1 MKRKSLVTLLLSTF
15 LLCSCGSE
23 PSYVD
28 KSLTKIKL
36 SGDYQTSFTIG
47 EEFNY
52 DGLIVTAYYSDSTYK
67 EVNNYVVSSPNMNKV
82 GSQSVTVTYIENS
95 VSKSTYY
102 AISISEVA
110 PITPTLVSISLSG
123 SYRTD
128 YQVGDTFS
136 YSGLIVTASYSNGN
150 SKVVSDYTVSTPN
163 MSIVGSQSVTVAYSE
178 NNITKSTS
186 YLINIS
192 NVEVVTLSSISLS
205 GTYQTTFEYNETFNY
220 SGLVVTAKYSDG
232 SSKVVTSYTV
242 STPSMTTT
250 GTQSV
255 TVTYKENNISKS
267 ASYNITVKEEIIE
280 LETIYKEPYLGKQ
293 VYLNHIGDIFTSLKS
308 YRGKGI
314 TIAVIDS
321 AFDTTHEEFVNL
333 DGSSKISD
341 KSASFTYNGSKVV
354 TQVGKSYAHDLSDS
368 HGTFCAGVVG
378 AALNHKGVI
387 GVAPEATLMLLKT
400 DKKPK
405 SIVEAF
411 KYAADNGAK
420 VITISIGSYNGYGTD
435 GDLINDGSDL
445 TTVFNDSV
453 SYCRSKGVAVI
464 SAGGNGGGTSK
475 ATEYT
480 YPGATTGVIGCGGLA
495 FNSNE
500 TIWSGSSYNYNT
512 SSQFIDVFAPSE
524 QMFNI
529 CNFYRDGVH
538 YTYDGGWE
546 GTSFASP
553 IVAGLAALYFEKNPN
568 KTVSEFETSLF
579 NSCHKLNH
587 EETHTL
593 SQLGN
598 GRVDALKLLGLSND
612 YEVTIKIKTNWSSC
626 YVYAFNSDLSLENE
640 LASWPGVKLSK
651 TNNYYTYKLTVS
663 DYDTIVIHNNS
674 GTQTIDILASSFNDG
689 YIYDITSNYSINNR
703 LIGNYIYS

>member
-1 MKRKSLVTLLLSTF
+1 MRIKSLLTLLLSTF

-23 PSYVD
+23 PSYIN

-36 SGDYQTSFTIG
+36 SGDYQTTFTIG

-102 AISISEVA
+102 AISISEV
-110 PITPTLVSISLSG
+110 TPSLVSISLSG
-123 SYRTD
+123 TYRTD
-128 YQVGDTFS
+128 YKVGDTFS
-136 YSGLIVTASYSNGN
+136 YSGLIVTANYSNGN

-163 MSIVGSQSVTVAYSE
+163 MSIVGSQSVTVTYSE
-178 NNITKSTS
+178 NNVTKSTS

-192 NVEVVTLSSISLS
+192 NVEVVTLSSILLS
-205 GTYQTTFEYNETFNY
+205 GNYQTTFEYNETFNY
-220 SGLVVTAKYSDG
+220 TGLVVTAKYSDG
-232 SSKVVTSYTV
+232 TSKVVTSYTV

-341 KSASFTYNGSKVV
+341 KSASFTYDGSKVV
-354 TQVGKSYAHDLSDS
+354 TKVGKSYAHDLSDS

-378 AALNHKGVI
+378 ASLNHKGVI
-387 GVAPEATLMLLKT
+387 GIAPESTLMLLKT

-405 SIVEAF
+405 SIAEAF

-420 VITISIGSYNGYGTD
+420 VITISIGSYNSYD
-435 GDLINDGSDL
+435 GDLSPDGSDL
-445 TTVFNDSV
+445 TTVFNEPV

-464 SAGGNGGGTSK
+464 SAGGNGGGTYR

-500 TIWSGSSYNYNT
+500 QIWSGSSYNYNT

-524 QMFNI
+524 QMFGI
-529 CNFYRDGVH
+529 CNFYRDSTH
-538 YTYDGGWE
+538 YLYDGGWE

-568 KTVSEFETSLF
+568 KTVSEFETSLYS
-579 NSCHKLNH
+579 SCHLLKN

-598 GRVDALKLLGLSND
+598 GRVDALKLLGLSNN
-612 YEVTIKIKTNWSSC
+612 YEVTIKIKSNWSSC
-626 YVYAFNSDLSLENE
+626 FVYAFNSDLSLEKE
-640 LASWPGVKLSK
+640 LASWPGKAMSK
-651 TNNYYTYKLTVS
+651 SGNYYTYTLKVS
-663 DYDTIVIHNNS
+663 DYDMLVIHNNS

-689 YIYDITSNYSINNR
+689 YIYDITSNYSINNK

>member
-1 MKRKSLVTLLLSTF
+1 MKRKLLTLLLFTF

-23 PSYVD
+23 PSYVN

-52 DGLIVTAYYSDSTYK
+52 NGLIVTAYYSDSTYQV
-67 EVNNYVVSSPNMNKV
+67 VNDYVVSTPDMNKV
-82 GSQSVTVTYIENS
+82 GDQSVTVTYIENS
-95 VSKSTYY
+95 VSKSNSYN
-102 AISISEVA
+102 ISISE
-110 PITPTLVSISLSG
+110 ITPTLLSISLSG
-123 SYRTD
+123 DYRTD
-128 YQVGDTFS
+128 YQVNDTFS
-136 YSGLIVTASYSNGN
+136 YAGLIVTAHYSNGS
-150 SKVVSDYTVSTPN
+150 SKVVSGYTVSTPN
-163 MSIVGSQSVTVAYSE
+163 MSMVGSQSVTVTYIE
-178 NNITKSTS
+178 NNISKSTS

-192 NVEVVTLSSISLS
+192 EVVALSSISIS
-205 GTYQTTFEYNETFNY
+205 GTYQTTFEYNEVFNY
-220 SGLVVTAKYSDG
+220 VGLVVTAHYSNG
-232 SSKVVTSYTV
+232 TYKVVTNYTV
-242 STPSMTTT
+242 SSPSMTTT
-250 GTQSV
+250 GTQNV

-293 VYLNHIGDIFTSLKS
+293 VYLNHIGDIFTSLQS

-321 AFDTTHEEFVNL
+321 GFDTTHEDFVNL
-333 DGSSKISD
+333 DGTSKISD
-341 KSASFTYNGSKVV
+341 KSASFTYNESKVV

-420 VITISIGSYNGYGTD
+420 VVTISIGSYNGYD
-435 GDLINDGSDL
+435 GDLVNDGSDL
-445 TTVFNDSV
+445 TTVFNDPV
-453 SYCRSKGVAVI
+453 SYCRSKGVVVV
-464 SAGGNGGGTSK
+464 SAGGNGGGYK
-475 ATEYT
+475 PTEYT
-480 YPGATTGVIGCGGLA
+480 YPGAASGVIGCGGLA

-500 TIWSGSSYNYNT
+500 TIWSGSSYNYNST
-512 SSQFIDVFAPSE
+512 YQFIDVFAPSE

-529 CNFYRDGVH
+529 CNFYRDSTH
-538 YTYDGGWE
+538 YLYDGGWE

-553 IVAGLAALYFEKNPN
+553 IVAGLAALYFEKNPT
-568 KTVSEFETSLF
+568 KSVSEFETSLY

-593 SQLGN
+593 SQLGY

-626 YVYAFNSDLSLENE
+626 YIYAFNSDLSLEKE
-640 LASWPGVKLSK
+640 LASWPGKAMSK
-651 TNNYYTYKLTVS
+651 VNNYYTYTLKVS
-663 DYDTIVIHNNS
+663 DYDTLVINNNS
-674 GTQTIDILASSFNDG
+674 GTQTIDILASSFSDG

>member
-1 MKRKSLVTLLLSTF
+1 MKRKLLTLLLSTF

-23 PSYVD
+23 PSYIN

-52 DGLIVTAYYSDSTYK
+52 NGLIVTAYYSDSTYK

-82 GSQSVTVTYIENS
+82 GSQSVTVTYIES
-95 VSKSTYY
+95 SISKTTYY
-102 AISISEVA
+102 AISISDVT
-110 PITPTLVSISLSG
+110 PILTSISLSG

-128 YQVGDTFS
+128 FKVGDTFS
-136 YSGLIVTASYSNGN
+136 YSGLIVTAHYSNGN
-150 SKVVSDYTVSTPN
+150 SKAVTNYVVSTPN
-163 MSIVGSQSVTVAYSE
+163 MSIVGTQSVTVTYSE
-178 NNITKSTS
+178 NGVSKSTS
-186 YLINIS
+186 YLITIS
-192 NVEVVTLSSISLS
+192 KEEVVTLSSISLS
-205 GTYQTTFEYNETFNY
+205 GSYQTTFEYNETFNY
-220 SGLVVTAKYSDG
+220 TGLVVTANYSNG
-232 SSKVVTSYTV
+232 TSKVVTNYTV

-250 GTQSV
+250 GVQSI
-255 TVTYKENNISKS
+255 TVTYTENSISKS
-267 ASYNITVKEEIIE
+267 TSYNITVKEEIIE

-293 VYLNHIGDIFTSLKS
+293 VYLNHVGDIFTSLKS

-314 TIAVIDS
+314 LVAVIDV
-321 AFDTTHEEFVNL
+321 AFDVYHEDFTRL
-333 DGSSKISD
+333 DGTSKISD
-341 KSASFTYNGSKVV
+341 KSASFSYNGSSVV
-354 TQVGKSYAHDLSDS
+354 TQVGKNYAHDLSDS

-378 AALNHKGVI
+378 ASLNHKGVLGI
-387 GVAPEATLMLLKT
+387 APECDLMLLKT
-400 DKKPK
+400 DLKPK
-405 SIVEAF
+405 SIAAAF

-420 VITISIGSYNGYGTD
+420 VITISIGSYNSYD
-435 GDLINDGSDL
+435 GDLAPDGSDL
-445 TTVFNDSV
+445 TTVFNEPV

-464 SAGGNGGGTSK
+464 SAGGNGGGTSR

-500 TIWSGSSYNYNT
+500 QIWSGSSYNYNT

-524 QMFNI
+524 EMFNI

-568 KTVSEFETSLF
+568 KTVSEFETSLY
-579 NSCHKLNH
+579 NSCHKLNY

-593 SQLGN
+593 SQLGY
-598 GRVDALKLLGLSND
+598 GRVDALKLLGISND
-612 YEVTIKIKTNWSSC
+612 YEVTTKTKSNWSSC
-626 YVYAFNSDLSLENE
+626 YIYAFNSDLSLEKE
-640 LASWPGVKLSK
+640 LASWPGKAMSK
-651 TNNYYTYKLTVS
+651 VNNYYTYTLKVS

-674 GTQTIDILASSFNDG
+674 GTQTIDILASSFNDD

-703 LIGNYIYS
+703 LVGNYIYS

>member
-1 MKRKSLVTLLLSTF
+1 M
-15 LLCSCGSE
+15 
-23 PSYVD
+23 
-28 KSLTKIKL
+28 
-36 SGDYQTSFTIG
+36 
-47 EEFNY
+47 
-52 DGLIVTAYYSDSTYK
+52 TAYYS
-67 EVNNYVVSSPNMNKV
+67 N
-82 GSQSVTVTYIENS
+82 GS
-95 VSKSTYY
+95 
-102 AISISEVA
+102 
-110 PITPTLVSISLSG
+110 
-123 SYRTD
+123 
-128 YQVGDTFS
+128 
-136 YSGLIVTASYSNGN
+136 

-163 MSIVGSQSVTVAYSE
+163 MFIVGTQSVTVTYSE
-178 NNITKSTS
+178 NNVTKSTS

-192 NVEVVTLSSISLS
+192 EVEVVTLSSISLS

-220 SGLVVTAKYSDG
+220 TGLVVTAKYSDG
-232 SSKVVTSYTV
+232 SSKAVTSYTV
-242 STPSMTTT
+242 SSPDMTKT

-321 AFDTTHEEFVNL
+321 AFDTTHEDFVNL

-368 HGTFCAGVVG
+368 HGTFC
-378 AALNHKGVI
+378 
-387 GVAPEATLMLLKT
+387 LKT

-405 SIVEAF
+405 SIAEAF

-435 GDLINDGSDL
+435 GDLVNDGSDL
-445 TTVFNDSV
+445 TTVYNEPV
-453 SYCRSKGVAVI
+453 SYCKAKGVAVI
-464 SAGGNGGGTSK
+464 SAGGNGGGTYR

-500 TIWSGSSYNYNT
+500 QIWSGSSYNYNT

-524 QMFNI
+524 EMFGI

-568 KTVSEFETSLF
+568 KTVSEFETSLY

-593 SQLGN
+593 SQLGY

-612 YEVTIKIKTNWSSC
+612 YEVNIKIKSNWSSC
-626 YVYAFNSDLSLENE
+626 YIYAFNSDLSLEKE

-663 DYDTIVIHNNS
+663 DYDTLVINNNS

-689 YIYDITSNYSINNR
+689 YIYDITSNYSINNI

>member
-1 MKRKSLVTLLLSTF
+1 MRIKSLLTLLLSTF

-36 SGDYQTSFTIG
+36 SGDYQTSFTVG

-52 DGLIVTAYYSDSTYK
+52 DGLVVTAYYSDSTYK

-82 GSQSVTVTYIENS
+82 GSQSVTVTYIENN
-95 VSKSTYY
+95 VSKSAYY
-102 AISISEVA
+102 AISISEV
-110 PITPTLVSISLSG
+110 TPTLVSISLSG
-123 SYRTD
+123 TYRTD
-128 YQVGDTFS
+128 YQVGDIFS
-136 YSGLIVTASYSNGN
+136 YAGLVVTAYYSNGS
-150 SKVVSDYTVSTPN
+150 SKVVTNYSVSTPN
-163 MSIVGSQSVTVAYSE
+163 MSIVGTQSVTVTYSE
-178 NNITKSTS
+178 KNVTKSTS

-192 NVEVVTLSSISLS
+192 EVEVVTLSSILLS
-205 GTYQTTFEYNETFNY
+205 GTYQTTFEYNEAFNY
-220 SGLVVTAKYSDG
+220 TGLVVTAKYSNG

-242 STPSMTTT
+242 STPNMTTA

-267 ASYNITVKEEIIE
+267 ASYNITVKEEVIE

-314 TIAVIDS
+314 TVAVIDVG
-321 AFDTTHEEFVNL
+321 FDVNHEDFSRL
-333 DGSSKISD
+333 DGTSKVSN
-341 KSASFTYNGSKVV
+341 KSASFTYSGSSVT
-354 TQVGKSYAHDLSDS
+354 TQVGKSYAHDLSNS

-378 AALNHKGVI
+378 AALNHKGVLGI
-387 GVAPEATLMLLKT
+387 APECELMLLKT

-405 SIVEAF
+405 SIAEAF

-420 VITISIGSYNGYGTD
+420 VITISIGSYNSYD
-435 GDLINDGSDL
+435 GDLSPDGSDL
-445 TTVFNDSV
+445 TTVFNEPV

-480 YPGATTGVIGCGGLA
+480 YPGGTTGVIGCGGLA

-500 TIWSGSSYNYNT
+500 QIWSGSSYNYNT

-524 QMFNI
+524 EMFNI

-568 KTVSEFETSLF
+568 KTVSEFESSLYS
-579 NSCHKLNH
+579 SCHILNY

-593 SQLGN
+593 SQLGY

-612 YEVTIKIKTNWSSC
+612 YEVTIKIKSNWSSC
-626 YVYAFNSDLSLENE
+626 YIYAFNSDLSLNKEK
-640 LASWPGVKLSK
+640 APWPGVKLSK

-663 DYDTIVIHNNS
+663 DYDTLVINNNS
-674 GTQTIDILASSFNDG
+674 GVQSIDILASSFNDD
-689 YIYDITSNYSINNR
+689 YIYDITSNYSINDR
-703 LIGNYIYS
+703 LVGNYIYL